1 MPGRHCKTSLT
12 DDFFFFFFLRS
23 ACHQIRK
30 LNKILSQI
38 GFDMCLALGQLSP
51 PSPDSSLQ
59 PQPRARGFA
68 RPAADTATNPRLMSD
83 PQAERVVRLG
93 EQAGMRVVGKQS
105 CESHR
110 PGGAVVSWGTW
121 RMQLSLSGSWP

>member
-1 MPGRHCKTSLT
+1 MPGRHCKAFLT
-12 DDFFFFFFLRS
+12 DDFFFFLRS

-38 GFDMCLALGQLSP
+38 GSDMCLALGQLSP
-51 PSPDSSLQ
+51 PSPDSSMQ

-68 RPAADTATNPRLMSD
+68 RPAVAANANPRLMSD

-93 EQAGMRVVGKQS
+93 EQAGTRVVGKQS
-105 CESHR
+105 RESHR
-110 PGGAVVSWGTW
+110 PGGAVVSGGNR